1 MIEGLSPIQQLIVQ
15 AVILIVIGLSAAVVR
30 WFGHKPERRV
40 DGARQ
45 FEVVAGSFADRQSI
59 QSLADA
65 MERVAQHL
73 ERLIELWEKERDDR
87 ALLARIEVLRSEHEP
102 R

>member
-1 MIEGLSPIQQLIVQ
+1 MIDGLSPVQQLIVQ

-30 WFGHKPERRV
+30 WFGHKPEPPKLHSL
-40 DGARQ
+40 
-45 FEVVAGSFADRQSI
+45 EVVSGAFADRQSI
-59 QSLADA
+59 KMLADA

-73 ERLIELWEKERDDR
+73 EHMIELWEKERDDR
-87 ALLARIEVLRSEHEP
+87 ALLARIEALRDQHEP